1 MEQLAKNAVSAGQE
15 RAFAYPSLRNK
26 SAHES
31 GVRGKGKEETGF
43 PPDHTSAVSCRTLTM
58 SGIALSRLAQERKAW
73 RKDHPFGFVAVPTKN
88 PDGTMNLMNW
98 ECAIPGKKGTP
109 WEGGL
114 FKLRMLFKDDYPS
127 SPPKCKFEPPL
138 FHPNVYPSG
147 TVCLSI
153 LEEDKDWRPAI
164 TIKQILL
171 GIQELLN
178 EPNIQDPAQAEAY
191 TIYWL
196 VTIWHHLL

>member
-1 MEQLAKNAVSAGQE
+1 MYVGRFSHQCCGGIFTGTDPHSLSHVDSDSWSGDCFLQSPSEQRIKAVFSPLGRTPVSTHGLARITS
-15 RAFAYPSLRNK
+15 PSY
-26 SAHES
+26 
-31 GVRGKGKEETGF
+31 RGPACGGRHHHWTEGG
-43 PPDHTSAVSCRTLTM
+43 SLWTLNM

-127 SPPKCKFEPPL
+127 SPPKCKYNERSPLGEPGL
-138 FHPNVYPSG
+138 RG
-147 TVCLSI
+147 C
-153 LEEDKDWRPAI
+153 R
-164 TIKQILL
+164 
-171 GIQELLN
+171 
-178 EPNIQDPAQAEAY
+178 
-191 TIYWL
+191 
-196 VTIWHHLL
+196 